1 MGRERLNDIDC
12 FGCGEGVGEQIFG
25 SDKVS
30 YEIIFDRKKQQIYMS
45 RKKKFNFFLVFV
57 VFSIIS
63 CGLIY
68 LYYPLHQEY
77 TQYSIFDLSDQTIN
91 EIDKSSFRGVSKI
104 TLKREVSFFHF
115 KFHSLFLFVFFYPL
129 SRRLRAPREKLS
141 GLAEV

>member
-91 EIDKSSFRGVSKI
+91 EIDKSSFRGVFKI
-104 TLKREVSFFHF
+104 TLGEKFLSSISNSILCFYSSSFILFHDG
-115 KFHSLFLFVFFYPL
+115 Y
-129 SRRLRAPREKLS
+129 EY
-141 GLAEV
+141 LAKNCPV

>member
-104 TLKREVSFFHF
+104 TLGEKFLSSISNSILCFYSSSFILFHDG
-115 KFHSLFLFVFFYPL
+115 Y
-129 SRRLRAPREKLS
+129 EQ
-141 GLAEV
+141 LAKNCPV

>member
-45 RKKKFNFFLVFV
+45 RKKKFNFFLVLFV

-91 EIDKSSFRGVSKI
+91 EIDKSSFRGVFKI
-104 TLKREVSFFHF
+104 TLGEKFLSSISNSILCFYSSSFILFHDGYE
-115 KFHSLFLFVFFYPL
+115 H
-129 SRRLRAPREKLS
+129 
-141 GLAEV
+141 LAKNCPV

>member
-104 TLKREVSFFHF
+104 TLGEKFLSSISNSILCFYSSSFILFHDG
-115 KFHSLFLFVFFYPL
+115 Y
-129 SRRLRAPREKLS
+129 EY
-141 GLAEV
+141 LAKNCPV